1 MNNAK
6 REILKGC
13 INIIGT
19 ISLLE
24 KQDLADTPDNIE
36 NSEAADFFRENIQ
49 LMDGAIANLL
59 FAIKIRE
66 DEIVEADVAEK
77 D

>member
-19 ISLLE
+19 VNILE
-24 KQDLADTPDNIE
+24 KSDFI
-36 NSEAADFFRENIQ
+36 AAERDI
-49 LMDGAIANLL
+49 
-59 FAIKIRE
+59 
-66 DEIVEADVAEK
+66 AEK
-77 D
+77 VARADPARAARIRKNILHMEDAINDLLIAIEPG

>member
-13 INIIGT
+13 VNIIGT

-49 LMDGAIANLL
+49 LMDGAIDYLL
-59 FAIKIRE
+59 LAIKIRE
-66 DEIVEADVAEK
+66 DESADEPET